1 MINKRLLNLLGLVAA
16 ASMMLAAC
24 AAPAAPAAAPAA
36 PAEQK
41 PAEKATAAP
50 APTDAPKPTEAPAAT
65 AGGKTVT
72 LGFQQEP
79 SALSPYFSVQTFA
92 WWASML
98 VNVDLWTYDDKD
110 QPVLELAEAV
120 PSAKNGGVSADGKT
134 ITIKLKKGLK
144 WSDGQPITSADL
156 KFTYEQIMKPENT
169 GITSRSGW
177 DKIDKVATPDE
188 LTTVFT
194 FKEVYAP
201 WQLLFSFTQ
210 GSLMPMHVLK
220 DLKTLDGSDWVLKG
234 TVTHG
239 PFKVTEVVKGDRIV
253 LEANDLYWRGR
264 PKLDKIFIKIVPDR
278 DALLAGLR
286 AGDVDIGVDFAESN
300 IPDIEGLK
308 DQLNLFAVPGPA
320 FEHYLFNMGNKWP
333 AALTA
338 DQKDKICPFQD
349 LKVRQAFLY
358 GIDRFTIADKLL
370 FGKTKVVAGLWP
382 NSAFE
387 DPELKPYPFEPE
399 KAKALLDEAGY
410 KASADGIR
418 VGKCGGKDA
427 KLSFRHST
435 TTPNQLRANVQ
446 AIVQQNLKDIGIE
459 FTPDNK
465 PSDVFFDTFA
475 NNGTLTSG
483 GYELGGYTTQFVN
496 GGDPDPGDNFMISG
510 IPTAEANGGNY
521 YRLEDEELDK
531 LSKEQ
536 ASVAD
541 PAKRLA
547 IIRQMQ
553 KVMYDKAYV
562 IPMYA
567 RLSVSAST
575 KRVTGLKPGPTT
587 DQVWNPYEWDV
598 TQ

>member
-1 MINKRLLNLLGLVAA
+1 MFNKRLLNLFGIAAA
-16 ASMMLAAC
+16 ASLMLAAC
-24 AAPAAPAAAPAA
+24 APAAPAAPGAPAAPAAAEPA
-36 PAEQK
+36 K
-41 PAEKATAAP
+41 
-50 APTDAPKPTEAPAAT
+50 PTDAPKPAEEVKPTEAPAA
-65 AGGKTVT
+65 GGKSVT

-98 VNVDLWTYDDKD
+98 VNVNLWTYNDKD
-110 QPVLELAEAV
+110 EPVLELAEAV
-120 PSAKNGGVSADGKT
+120 PSAQNGGVSADGKT
-134 ITIKLKKGLK
+134 ITIKLKKDLK
-144 WSDGQPITSADL
+144 WSDGEPITSADL
-156 KFTYEQIMKPENT
+156 KFTYEQIIKAENT

-177 DKIDKVATPDE
+177 DKIEKVETPDA
-188 LTTVFT
+188 LTTIFT

-201 WQLLFSFTQ
+201 WQLLFSYTQ

-338 DQKDKICPFQD
+338 EQKDKVCPFQD
-349 LKVRQAFLY
+349 VKVRQAFLY

-382 NSAFE
+382 NSIFE
-387 DPELKPYPFEPE
+387 DPELKPYAFDPE
-399 KAKALLDEAGY
+399 KAKSLLDEAGY
-410 KASADGIR
+410 KAGADGIR
-418 VGKCGGKDA
+418 AGKCDGKDA

-459 FTPDNK
+459 FIPDNK
-465 PSDVFFDTFA
+465 PSDVLFDTFT

-483 GYELGGYTTQFVN
+483 SYELGGYTTQFVN
-496 GGDPDPGDNFMISG
+496 GGDPDPSDNFMISG

-521 YRLEDEELDK
+521 YRLEDAELDA

-536 ASVAD
+536 AGVAD
-541 PAKRLA
+541 PAKRLE
-547 IIRQMQ
+547 IIRKMQ

-575 KRVTGLKPGPTT
+575 KRVIGLKPGPTT

-598 TQ
+598 Q